1 MPEQHRAGQ
10 AKSKPAG
17 PAARK
22 AWQALMNHEVT
33 KLRLD
38 LLQHLAALMKK
49 CETCTFSFQARG
61 VEVGRVVHERD
72 DTYTIPHV
80 CDYLIMIRVL

>member
-10 AKSKPAG
+10 AKSKPA
-17 PAARK
+17 AKK

-38 LLQHLAALMKK
+38 LLQHLAALMEKNVK
-49 CETCTFSFQARG
+49 HAPFRSKLEAWRW
-61 VEVGRVVHERD
+61 EE
-72 DTYTIPHV
+72 
-80 CDYLIMIRVL
+80 

>member
-17 PAARK
+17 PAAKK

-38 LLQHLAALMKK
+38 LLQHLAALMEKNVK
-49 CETCTFSFQARG
+49 HAPFRSKLEAWRW
-61 VEVGRVVHERD
+61 EE
-72 DTYTIPHV
+72 
-80 CDYLIMIRVL
+80 

>member
-1 MPEQHRAGQ
+1 MRLSSALPVRHIIIIIINHYKSELSNHEPQVPEQHRAGQ

-38 LLQHLAALMKK
+38 LLQHLAALMEK
-49 CETCTFSFQARG
+49 
-61 VEVGRVVHERD
+61 
-72 DTYTIPHV
+72 
-80 CDYLIMIRVL
+80 M